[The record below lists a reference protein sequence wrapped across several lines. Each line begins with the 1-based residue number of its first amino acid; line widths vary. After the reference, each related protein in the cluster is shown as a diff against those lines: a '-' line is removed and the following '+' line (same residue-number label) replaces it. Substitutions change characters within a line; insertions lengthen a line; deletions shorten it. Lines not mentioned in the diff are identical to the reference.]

1 LSQPLTP
8 QTVASDPVG
17 EETLQ
22 IMSHAPRYNRW
33 VAELIQPH
41 LGNRVLEVGAG
52 IANMTPFLLPREYV
66 VATDPDPAYLAVLEQ
81 RMENEESVAVRSLK
95 LPKLDEESWKA
106 ERLDTAVLL
115 NILEHVEEDQE
126 SLDGLAKILT
136 PGGRIVIFVPAVHA
150 LHGSLDKALSH
161 FRRYSAPELR
171 EKLERAGLEVEEMKY
186 CNFVGMFGWWFYS
199 RVVKRQ
205 VLPAFQV
212 RAFDLLVPIL
222 SRLERLV
229 PPPRGQ
235 SLLAVARKERERG

>member
-1 LSQPLTP
+1 MNRALDRNDV
-8 QTVASDPVG
+8 VASDPVG

-33 VAELIQPH
+33 VAQLIQPH

-66 VATDPDPAYLAVLEQ
+66 VATDPDAAYLAVLEE
-81 RMENEESVAVRSLK
+81 RMRNEESVAVRSLK
-95 LPKLDEESWKA
+95 LPNLSESWKD

-126 SLDGLAKILT
+126 SLNNLARILT
-136 PGGRIVIFVPAVHA
+136 PGGRVVIFVPAVPA
-150 LHGSLDKALSH
+150 LHGSLDIALSH
-161 FRRYSAPELR
+161 FRRYSASQLTGML
-171 EKLERAGLEVEEMKY
+171 EKAGLTVEEMKY

-205 VLPAFQV
+205 VLPSRQV
-212 RAFDLLVPIL
+212 KMFDLMVPVL
-222 SRLERLV
+222 SRLEKLV
-229 PPPRGQ
+229 APPFGQ
-235 SLLAVARKERERG
+235 SLLAVGRKEA